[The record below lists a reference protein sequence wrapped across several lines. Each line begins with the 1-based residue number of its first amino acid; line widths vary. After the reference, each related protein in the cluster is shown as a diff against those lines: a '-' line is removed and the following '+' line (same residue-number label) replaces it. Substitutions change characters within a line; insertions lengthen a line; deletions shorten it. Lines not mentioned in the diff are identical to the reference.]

1 VKPAAKIKTGS
12 CAYASNNAS
21 QFAMNS
27 PVISPWRDEFRAT
40 LALAWPLILTN
51 ISMVLINATDVFLL
65 ARLGPDAL
73 AASALGSGIV
83 IAMLLIGIGIVVAGS
98 PLMAAE
104 LGRKAHSVRDV
115 RRTFR
120 QTLWAATAICI
131 PIWAI
136 LWQMGALLEWAGQP
150 PRLAADAGIFI
161 RALMWQIWPTLGV
174 VAIRGFMAALEM
186 PRWTMIAGFAAVIVN
201 AVINYG
207 LIFGHYGLPAW
218 GLFGA
223 GVGSSLTSLFQFVFL
238 GLIISY
244 HPRFRR
250 YHLFGRWWRADW
262 PRFVTLWKLGLPI
275 GLHMGFEAMVFAAA
289 VFLMGYINT
298 ASVAAHAIAIQ
309 VASMTFMVPMGI
321 GQAATVRV
329 GLGFGRRDPDAI
341 RRAGWT
347 AYGLGVGFMTAMAV
361 VIWLIP
367 GALAE
372 IFLDPEYAGNA
383 EVLKLAVSFLL
394 VAAVFQIVDG
404 AQVVGTGMLRGLQDT
419 TWPMLFAAFGYWVI
433 GIGVGC
439 WLAFNRDM
447 GGVGIWLGLALG
459 LGIVAGLVL
468 VRWISRDRLGLL
480 PQPV

>member
-1 VKPAAKIKTGS
+1 
-12 CAYASNNAS
+12 
-21 QFAMNS
+21 MNTAVA
-27 PVISPWRDEFRAT
+27 PLVMSPWRDEFRAT

-51 ISMVLINATDVFLL
+51 ITMVLINATDVFLL

-104 LGRKAHSVRDV
+104 LGRKTHSVRDI

-120 QTLWAATAICI
+120 QTLWAATAICV

-136 LWQMGALLEWAGQP
+136 LWQMGALLEYAGQP
-150 PRLAADAGIFI
+150 PRLAADAGLFI
-161 RALMWQIWPTLGV
+161 RALMWQIWPALGV

-186 PRWTMIAGFAAVIVN
+186 PRWTMIAGLAAVIVN

-207 LIFGHYGLPAW
+207 LIFGNFGLPAW

-223 GVGSSLTSLFQFVFL
+223 GVGSSLTSLFQFIFL

-244 HPRFRR
+244 HRKFRR

-309 VASMTFMVPMGI
+309 IASMTFMVPMGI

-329 GLGFGRRDPDAI
+329 GLGFGRRDVEAI
-341 RRAGWT
+341 RRAGW
-347 AYGLGVGFMTAMAV
+347 ASYLLGVGFMTAMAV
-361 VIWLIP
+361 VMWLVP
-367 GALAE
+367 GPLAE
-372 IFLDPEYAGNA
+372 IFLEPEQAGNA

-439 WLAFNRDM
+439 WLAFYRGM

-459 LGIVAGLVL
+459 RGIVAGLVL
-468 VRWISRDRLGLL
+468 VRWLWRDRLGLL
-480 PQPV
+480 PQPD

>member
-1 VKPAAKIKTGS
+1 MNTAVAPL
-12 CAYASNNAS
+12 
-21 QFAMNS
+21 AM
-27 PVISPWRDEFRAT
+27 SPWRNEFRAT

-51 ISMVLINATDVFLL
+51 ITMVLINATDVFLL

-104 LGRKAHSVRDV
+104 LGRKAHSVRDI

-136 LWQMGALLEWAGQP
+136 LWQMGALLEWAGQL

-161 RALMWQIWPTLGV
+161 RALMWQIWPALGV

-186 PRWTMIAGFAAVIVN
+186 PRWTMIAGLAAVIVN

-207 LIFGHYGLPAW
+207 LIFGNFGLPAW

-223 GVGSSLTSLFQFVFL
+223 GVGSSLTSLFQFIFL
-238 GLIISY
+238 GFIVSY
-244 HPRFRR
+244 QPRFRR

-309 VASMTFMVPMGI
+309 IASMTFMVPMGI

-329 GLGFGRRDPDAI
+329 GLGFGRRDAEAI
-341 RRAGWT
+341 RLAGWT
-347 AYGLGVGFMTAMAV
+347 SYALGVGFMTAMALV
-361 VIWLIP
+361 MWVIP
-367 GALAE
+367 GPLAE
-372 IFLDPEYAGNA
+372 IFLEPEQAGNA

-404 AQVVGTGMLRGLQDT
+404 AQVVGTGMLRGIQDT

-439 WLAFNRDM
+439 WLAFYRGM

-468 VRWISRDRLGLL
+468 VRWLWRDRLGLL
-480 PQPV
+480 LQPD

>member
-1 VKPAAKIKTGS
+1 MRFGEFTGLRPDVKFERCS
-12 CAYASNNAS
+12 CSYDANNAS
-21 QFAMNS
+21 RFAMNFVS
-27 PVISPWRDEFRAT
+27 PSPWRDEFRAT

-51 ISMVLINATDVFLL
+51 ITMVLINATDVFLL

-120 QTLWAATAICI
+120 QTLWAATAICV

-136 LWQMGALLEWAGQP
+136 LWQMGDLLQWAGQP
-150 PRLAADAGIFI
+150 PRLAADAGLFI
-161 RALMWQIWPTLGV
+161 RALMWQIWPALGV

-186 PRWTMIAGFAAVIVN
+186 PRWTMIAGLAAVIVN

-207 LIFGHYGLPAW
+207 LIFGNFGLPAW

-223 GVGSSLTSLFQFVFL
+223 GVGSSLTSLFQFIFL

-244 HPRFRR
+244 HPKFRR

-262 PRFVTLWKLGLPI
+262 PRFATLWKLGLPI

-309 VASMTFMVPMGI
+309 IASMTFMVPMGI

-329 GLGFGRRDPDAI
+329 GLGYGRRDPEAI
-341 RRAGWT
+341 RRA
-347 AYGLGVGFMTAMAV
+347 GFMTAMAV
-361 VIWLIP
+361 VMWLIP

-372 IFLDPEYAGNA
+372 IFLDPEFAGNT
-383 EVLKLAVSFLL
+383 EVLDLAISFLL
-394 VAAVFQIVDG
+394 IAAVFQIVDG

-439 WLAFNRDM
+439 WLAFTRGM
-447 GGVGIWLGLALG
+447 GGVGIWVGLALG

-468 VRWISRDRLGLL
+468 MRWMGRARLGLL
-480 PQPV
+480 PVAE

>member
-1 VKPAAKIKTGS
+1 MMVNDK
-12 CAYASNNAS
+12 NNLWAE
-21 QFAMNS
+21 
-27 PVISPWRDEFRAT
+27 EFRAT
-40 LALAWPLILTN
+40 LALSWPLILTN
-51 ISMVLINATDVFLL
+51 ITMVLINATDVFLL

-83 IAMLLIGIGIVVAGS
+83 IAMLLIGIGIVVAGA
-98 PLMAAE
+98 PLIAAE

-120 QTLWAATAICI
+120 QTLWAATAISI
-131 PIWAI
+131 PIWVI
-136 LWQMGALLEWAGQP
+136 LWQMGDVLRWAGQP
-150 PRLAADAGIFI
+150 PQLAADAGLFI
-161 RALMWQIWPTLGV
+161 RALMWQIWPSLGV
-174 VAIRGFMAALEM
+174 VAIRSFMAALEL

-201 AVINYG
+201 AIVNYG
-207 LIFGHYGLPAW
+207 LIFGHFGLPAW

-223 GVGSSLTSLFQFVFL
+223 GVGSSLTSLFQFLFL
-238 GLIISY
+238 AAVLVL

-250 YHLFGRWWRADW
+250 YRLFGRWWRADW
-262 PRFVTLWKLGLPI
+262 QRFGTILKLGSPI

-309 VASMTFMVPMGI
+309 IASMTFMVPMGI

-329 GLGFGRRDPDAI
+329 GLGYGRRDGEAI
-341 RRAGWT
+341 RRAGWM
-347 AYGLGVGFMTAMAV
+347 AYMLGVGFMTAMALL
-361 VIWLIP
+361 IWLFP
-367 GALAE
+367 AQLAG
-372 IFLDPEYAGNA
+372 IFLEPQHAGNDQ
-383 EVLKLAVSFLL
+383 VLQLAVQFLL

-433 GIGVGC
+433 GIGVGA
-439 WLAFNRDM
+439 WLAFSLKWQ
-447 GGVGIWLGLALG
+447 GVGIWIGLAVG

-468 VRWISRDRLGLL
+468 MRWIGRDRLGLV
-480 PQPV
+480 PQPAGK